1 MKLPAGRLRADA
13 ELPVAGAKRPEAD
26 AELQEAL
33 IDVSVPSPELVR
45 VAVAEGTAEWLR
57 DAHVFSICGAAQG
70 FRFIRCPFTPAEQA
84 RLSFTRARTRMHT
97 RAHTHE
103 HTCTHTHA
111 HTCTHTHT
119 RTHTHA
125 HARTHARTNLSH
137 LSHLSHTPSVPIER
151 LEAPSPRELCLRDY
165 FKSVLFRDV
174 LTRRRSHSTCF
185 LLSRAAAIGEG
196 SSDGM
201 GGASARF
208 QPGAPQRSVRRS
220 LGQLP
225 ANRGGG

>member
-97 RAHTHE
+97 RAHTHA

-119 RTHTHA
+119 HARTRTHTHA
-125 HARTHARTNLSH
+125 RTHAQICHICRIYRTPQVFPLNASK
-137 LSHLSHTPSVPIER
+137 R
-151 LEAPSPRELCLRDY
+151 LHPESY
-165 FKSVLFRDV
+165 V
-174 LTRRRSHSTCF
+174 
-185 LLSRAAAIGEG
+185 
-196 SSDGM
+196 
-201 GGASARF
+201 
-208 QPGAPQRSVRRS
+208 
-220 LGQLP
+220 
-225 ANRGGG
+225 